1 MIPKKL
7 VLGLTWDG
15 YRFVTFA
22 KPTSAGEGRL
32 EKIIGKDKS

>member
-15 YRFVTFA
+15 CRVAAFA
-22 KPTSAGEGRL
+22 KPNSAGEGRS

>member
-15 YRFVTFA
+15 YPCGR
-22 KPTSAGEGRL
+22 RL